1 MEILF
6 PKKERTPLGFC
17 DGLDKIFVGF
27 GNKDERGC
35 QPPKYHASYAPY
47 YPIHK
52 AASMGDID
60 TVKSFVERGAFS
72 MEQIDWKYR
81 TALHFACVYGHPEV
95 VTFLVE
101 SSCEISPKDIKDATP
116 LIKAAQCRQTECLDI
131 LLKHG
136 ADPNIMDCRDNTA
149 LHYAVY
155 NGDVETAAKLLE
167 YKANIEAINENK
179 ITPLL
184 LALKQNKEK
193 MAEFL
198 INNGANAK
206 TCDFLG
212 RSTLMY
218 AVRCGSEL
226 IIKLLLQR
234 DIDTFKQDAF
244 GWTAKRYAVESKSKV
259 RKLLIDYDEEELR
272 QTSSDKTSLSAVEDS
287 TEDSESIFECL
298 AKKGSDH
305 FHEPANQSGYRHIKE
320 SPKKHPLFKPITEVK
335 DLYPKHAL
343 EMEDVRTL
351 ASDVSIV
358 TLKTVR
364 IVTVNSPVVLH
375 NIKFMPEC
383 LLQKRDVSHL
393 PKTAAQRRINDT
405 CGEMKGPPKEYTPQ
419 FKPTIQRESSFEY
432 TAIVSMHEST
442 REPEEP
448 GNEVAPTEERKGHED
463 HQSVQSWT
471 ISETFSQEDDVVHLA
486 RTTDRRAEDITNVGM
501 QASNKTV
508 ASTEEPRRSEKNE
521 KVLSL
526 IVSASLSTK
535 EDQGHL
541 AKTVDQ
547 REEDNT
553 SLEMNGPCK
562 AVTSTEDER
571 KCDSGESIQSLILHE
586 PHAEKKNI
594 VHFPRIADPRGEE
607 VANGQ
612 KKAELNLYVASRE
625 EQKKDDINSN
635 SQPLLKQKKKTGLSN
650 RTDTVEKPSY
660 GNTASAPA
668 ATTDDDDDDDD
679 DGDDGDDDYYDD
691 DGDDNDDDDDDD
703 GNDGDDGDGDAAAT
717 AASPKDEEDDAAATA
732 ASPKDEEDDD
742 AAAAATSN
750 NGIRHEFIIQRHFGK
765 AGNHQFPVTTKKH
778 VGLNEKICDE
788 KNKAVEH
795 LDAIDDHQLS
805 QSASEDDILP
815 DYDNI
820 LMIVDQLQMN
830 YKDSGRLLEIQDA
843 VHSYKMILEHK
854 QSHSELLTE
863 KSKKMKIGASEMLK
877 KPRETEKAK
886 SQLRCKNEEQQL
898 ELIGVGLA
906 GKQEEQQR
914 NAHYLHEEIKKQLTE
929 KEEQHK
935 KEKQQLEMCLKAQDT
950 ELRHLRNH
958 MKKMQTGQEFVNNFR
973 EMYTTSVM
981 RQLEFRIQ
989 SLESKISE
997 MKMETYNDVLA
1008 LENCNELHQSHKL
1021 RETEDQLKEVMT
1033 QFRMVTQ
1040 HNMSLLN
1047 VLASECPCVANF
1059 HKCLGNLFT
1068 QENMV
1073 TPNMLTP
1080 TSRPQSSKQYR
1091 TANLDVRTAE
1101 DEETVDSTLENHDAS
1116 FISLQES
1123 RFTNLQSEH
1132 SEKTT
1137 HQGSYKAESK
1147 KCKDPYLERV
1157 KMTKRSSRK
1166 QLRSK
1171 DRQEEAMRKIF
1182 KKMEPYSSAPNMST
1196 TSPAPGFAVELLNNG
1211 WEHSSFVGREP
1222 LIQSSRPQPFAE
1234 SLASFLNRER
1244 EENQQTFDDRRGKH
1258 KASYM
1263 RPQEPKIT
1271 NLKPKH
1277 PEELA
1282 HQTSHKA
1289 EPNQYEE
1296 LYLEMI
1302 EMTKSL
1308 SHEQLKSKDR
1318 QDEAMRKN
1326 FEKTELYRSA
1336 PNTYMTSPVQGVAA
1350 GHPHSSQEHGGNFI
1364 QGEPF
1369 VTGSSPWHFVE
1380 SLDNYLCRV
1389 SYAIHFDYGFRHL
1402 L

>member
-1 MEILF
+1 M
-6 PKKERTPLGFC
+6 
-17 DGLDKIFVGF
+17 
-27 GNKDERGC
+27 
-35 QPPKYHASYAPY
+35 
-47 YPIHK
+47 
-52 AASMGDID
+52 
-60 TVKSFVERGAFS
+60 
-72 MEQIDWKYR
+72 
-81 TALHFACVYGHPEV
+81 
-95 VTFLVE
+95 
-101 SSCEISPKDIKDATP
+101 
-116 LIKAAQCRQTECLDI
+116 
-131 LLKHG
+131 
-136 ADPNIMDCRDNTA
+136 
-149 LHYAVY
+149 
-155 NGDVETAAKLLE
+155 
-167 YKANIEAINENK
+167 
-179 ITPLL
+179 
-184 LALKQNKEK
+184 
-193 MAEFL
+193 
-198 INNGANAK
+198 
-206 TCDFLG
+206 
-212 RSTLMY
+212 
-218 AVRCGSEL
+218 
-226 IIKLLLQR
+226 
-234 DIDTFKQDAF
+234 
-244 GWTAKRYAVESKSKV
+244 
-259 RKLLIDYDEEELR
+259 
-272 QTSSDKTSLSAVEDS
+272 
-287 TEDSESIFECL
+287 
-298 AKKGSDH
+298 
-305 FHEPANQSGYRHIKE
+305 
-320 SPKKHPLFKPITEVK
+320 
-335 DLYPKHAL
+335 
-343 EMEDVRTL
+343 
-351 ASDVSIV
+351 
-358 TLKTVR
+358 
-364 IVTVNSPVVLH
+364 
-375 NIKFMPEC
+375 
-383 LLQKRDVSHL
+383 
-393 PKTAAQRRINDT
+393 
-405 CGEMKGPPKEYTPQ
+405 
-419 FKPTIQRESSFEY
+419 
-432 TAIVSMHEST
+432 
-442 REPEEP
+442 
-448 GNEVAPTEERKGHED
+448 
-463 HQSVQSWT
+463 
-471 ISETFSQEDDVVHLA
+471 
-486 RTTDRRAEDITNVGM
+486 
-501 QASNKTV
+501 
-508 ASTEEPRRSEKNE
+508 
-521 KVLSL
+521 
-526 IVSASLSTK
+526 
-535 EDQGHL
+535 
-541 AKTVDQ
+541 
-547 REEDNT
+547 
-553 SLEMNGPCK
+553 
-562 AVTSTEDER
+562 
-571 KCDSGESIQSLILHE
+571 ILHE

-612 KKAELNLYVASRE
+612 KKA
-625 EQKKDDINSN
+625 
-635 SQPLLKQKKKTGLSN
+635 
-650 RTDTVEKPSY
+650 
-660 GNTASAPA
+660 
-668 ATTDDDDDDDD
+668 
-679 DGDDGDDDYYDD
+679 
-691 DGDDNDDDDDDD
+691 
-703 GNDGDDGDGDAAAT
+703 AT
-717 AASPKDEEDDAAATA
+717 AASPKDEEDDDAATA

-750 NGIRHEFIIQRHFGK
+750 NGIRHEFIIQSHFGK

-958 MKKMQTGQEFVNNFR
+958 MKKLQEAR
-973 EMYTTSVM
+973 DQET
-981 RQLEFRIQ
+981 QAE
-989 SLESKISE
+989 ESDRM
-997 MKMETYNDVLA
+997 MKEHL
-1008 LENCNELHQSHKL
+1008 QK
-1021 RETEDQLKEVMT
+1021 TEDQLKEVTT

-1091 TANLDVRTAE
+1091 TANLDV
-1101 DEETVDSTLENHDAS
+1101 
-1116 FISLQES
+1116 
-1123 RFTNLQSEH
+1123 
-1132 SEKTT
+1132 
-1137 HQGSYKAESK
+1137 
-1147 KCKDPYLERV
+1147 
-1157 KMTKRSSRK
+1157 
-1166 QLRSK
+1166 
-1171 DRQEEAMRKIF
+1171 
-1182 KKMEPYSSAPNMST
+1182 
-1196 TSPAPGFAVELLNNG
+1196 
-1211 WEHSSFVGREP
+1211 
-1222 LIQSSRPQPFAE
+1222 
-1234 SLASFLNRER
+1234 ER
-1244 EENQQTFDDRRGKH
+1244 EENQQTFDDRRGNH

>member
-1 MEILF
+1 
-6 PKKERTPLGFC
+6 
-17 DGLDKIFVGF
+17 
-27 GNKDERGC
+27 
-35 QPPKYHASYAPY
+35 
-47 YPIHK
+47 
-52 AASMGDID
+52 
-60 TVKSFVERGAFS
+60 
-72 MEQIDWKYR
+72 
-81 TALHFACVYGHPEV
+81 
-95 VTFLVE
+95 
-101 SSCEISPKDIKDATP
+101 
-116 LIKAAQCRQTECLDI
+116 
-131 LLKHG
+131 
-136 ADPNIMDCRDNTA
+136 
-149 LHYAVY
+149 
-155 NGDVETAAKLLE
+155 
-167 YKANIEAINENK
+167 
-179 ITPLL
+179 
-184 LALKQNKEK
+184 
-193 MAEFL
+193 
-198 INNGANAK
+198 
-206 TCDFLG
+206 
-212 RSTLMY
+212 
-218 AVRCGSEL
+218 
-226 IIKLLLQR
+226 
-234 DIDTFKQDAF
+234 
-244 GWTAKRYAVESKSKV
+244 
-259 RKLLIDYDEEELR
+259 
-272 QTSSDKTSLSAVEDS
+272 
-287 TEDSESIFECL
+287 
-298 AKKGSDH
+298 
-305 FHEPANQSGYRHIKE
+305 
-320 SPKKHPLFKPITEVK
+320 
-335 DLYPKHAL
+335 
-343 EMEDVRTL
+343 
-351 ASDVSIV
+351 
-358 TLKTVR
+358 
-364 IVTVNSPVVLH
+364 
-375 NIKFMPEC
+375 
-383 LLQKRDVSHL
+383 
-393 PKTAAQRRINDT
+393 
-405 CGEMKGPPKEYTPQ
+405 
-419 FKPTIQRESSFEY
+419 
-432 TAIVSMHEST
+432 
-442 REPEEP
+442 
-448 GNEVAPTEERKGHED
+448 
-463 HQSVQSWT
+463 
-471 ISETFSQEDDVVHLA
+471 
-486 RTTDRRAEDITNVGM
+486 
-501 QASNKTV
+501 
-508 ASTEEPRRSEKNE
+508 
-521 KVLSL
+521 
-526 IVSASLSTK
+526 
-535 EDQGHL
+535 
-541 AKTVDQ
+541 
-547 REEDNT
+547 
-553 SLEMNGPCK
+553 
-562 AVTSTEDER
+562 
-571 KCDSGESIQSLILHE
+571 
-586 PHAEKKNI
+586 
-594 VHFPRIADPRGEE
+594 
-607 VANGQ
+607 
-612 KKAELNLYVASRE
+612 
-625 EQKKDDINSN
+625 
-635 SQPLLKQKKKTGLSN
+635 
-650 RTDTVEKPSY
+650 
-660 GNTASAPA
+660 
-668 ATTDDDDDDDD
+668 
-679 DGDDGDDDYYDD
+679 
-691 DGDDNDDDDDDD
+691 
-703 GNDGDDGDGDAAAT
+703 
-717 AASPKDEEDDAAATA
+717 
-732 ASPKDEEDDD
+732 
-742 AAAAATSN
+742 
-750 NGIRHEFIIQRHFGK
+750 
-765 AGNHQFPVTTKKH
+765 
-778 VGLNEKICDE
+778 
-788 KNKAVEH
+788 
-795 LDAIDDHQLS
+795 
-805 QSASEDDILP
+805 
-815 DYDNI
+815 
-820 LMIVDQLQMN
+820 
-830 YKDSGRLLEIQDA
+830 
-843 VHSYKMILEHK
+843 
-854 QSHSELLTE
+854 
-863 KSKKMKIGASEMLK
+863 
-877 KPRETEKAK
+877 
-886 SQLRCKNEEQQL
+886 
-898 ELIGVGLA
+898 
-906 GKQEEQQR
+906 
-914 NAHYLHEEIKKQLTE
+914 
-929 KEEQHK
+929 
-935 KEKQQLEMCLKAQDT
+935 
-950 ELRHLRNH
+950 
-958 MKKMQTGQEFVNNFR
+958 
-973 EMYTTSVM
+973 MYTTSVM

-1021 RETEDQLKEVMT
+1021 RETEDQLKEVTT

-1244 EENQQTFDDRRGKH
+1244 EENQQTFDDRRGNH